1 VTAGAGGFVDITA
14 RGRRI
19 VFSGMFNAG
28 ARMDVVDGRMKIRS
42 EGKIKKLVP
51 QVEQVSFSGPRALM
65 QGQDITYI
73 TERCV
78 MRLTPEGLTVTEIAP
93 GISLQTDILDQ
104 SGMALKVSPSLRQM
118 DARLYSPEPMGL
130 TLDG

>member
-1 VTAGAGGFVDITA
+1 
-14 RGRRI
+14 
-19 VFSGMFNAG
+19 MFNAG